1 MNRLE
6 LPHVFI
12 NPDTT
17 VPDVVSLN
25 YNVQEA
31 HRKTKITLHHNVVSL
46 ILEGKKELAHN
57 NTTQIVDDKH
67 FILVR
72 NGNCLMSEHLSK
84 EHQFRSV
91 LVFFNDAFLH
101 RFEMKY
107 PQYFDG
113 QIPETSVMVLKT
125 DEFVKSYSTSM
136 SLLNES
142 GSVIGPDF
150 IEHKLEELLLY
161 LAQKYGPKVIS
172 IYKSKTSKKLDS
184 ERRMR
189 GIIEKNIYARLSLE
203 ELAFLCHMSLS
214 TFKREFLRMYNTSPN
229 RWFQEKRLERSREL
243 LAKEKERPSD
253 IYHKV
258 GYESLS
264 SFTQSFKQKYGVT
277 PKQYQLEQN

>member
-12 NPDTT
+12 NPDQS

-31 HRKTKITLHHNVVSL
+31 HSKTKITLHHNVVSL
-46 ILEGKKELAHN
+46 ILEGKKELAYN
-57 NTTQIVDDKH
+57 NTTQIVDANH
-67 FILVR
+67 FVLVK

-91 LVFFNDAFLH
+91 LLFFNDQFLH

-113 QIPETSVMVLKT
+113 QIPDKSVMVLKT
-125 DEFVKSYSTSM
+125 DEFVKSFSTSM
-136 SLLNES
+136 SLLNDTN
-142 GSVIGPDF
+142 GMIGPDF

-161 LAQKYGPKVIS
+161 LAQKYGPKVLS
-172 IYKSKTSKKLDS
+172 IYKSSTSKKLDA
-184 ERRMR
+184 ERRLR
-189 GIIEKNIYARLSLE
+189 TIVEKHVYARMSLE

-214 TFKREFLRMYNTSPN
+214 TFKREFQRIFNTSPS
-229 RWFQEKRLERSREL
+229 RWIQEKRLERSREL
-243 LAKEKERPSD
+243 LAREKERPSD

-264 SFTQSFKQKYGVT
+264 SFTQSFKQKYGIT
-277 PKQYQLEQN
+277 PKQFQLEKN